1 MLTSLILALLIGLV
15 ARRVLKGLQPE
26 KPKFQAP
33 PPLGLS
39 RREQCEALLEYWSD
53 KFGYMLRPAISR
65 DELTH
70 LIDDGISPDELMET
84 MWDRITR
91 IKGVHLGVTP
101 IDDMGGPVL
110 LPDAFRTRHVYVI
123 GRSGSGKTTLVRN
136 LILQDIEA
144 GAGIGVIAPEHELLT
159 EETLP
164 FIPAHRWDDVIY
176 VNPADEAPVTFNPL
190 HLDPGE
196 DLDRKVDE
204 NLTALR
210 RIFEED
216 GATGAPR
223 MDTILRQALYALI
236 PVPGSTLADIER
248 LLDRSDTRFRD
259 AILAKIN
266 DPEAERF
273 WTQTYPAYPRD
284 AHLSVVNRLGRFL
297 RPAIVRRMLC
307 GDGPS
312 LNVRQAMDESR
323 IVLFNLSD
331 GVLGEANAEL
341 LGQLIVA
348 KLQLAAMSRADVPAS
363 DRRPFYLYID
373 EFQHFCGVA
382 GRSYETMLSRAR
394 KYGLG
399 LVLAHQ
405 QTGQIPE
412 PLLKEILGNVS
423 TIVAFSLGAGDARRI
438 GREMIGE
445 LGGLPAPLD
454 SSELLSLRVGEAY
467 AKIGQTVILVKTD
480 PPPANANP
488 AAAEKII
495 CRSRERWGTGQ
506 TIASSLSTERILHP
520 IEAIDPA
527 NVFA

>member
-1 MLTSLILALLIGLV
+1 MEVVLLILVATAAVGFVAL
-15 ARRVLKGLQPE
+15 RKG
-26 KPKFQAP
+26 KPSSP
-33 PPLGLS
+33 PPPS
-39 RREQCEALLEYWSD
+39 DDHQRREDCESVLRFFAD
-53 KFGYMLRPAISR
+53 RFGYVARPAISR
-65 DELTH
+65 DELTQ
-70 LIDDGISPDELMET
+70 LIDAGTS
-84 MWDRITR
+84 
-91 IKGVHLGVTP
+91 P
-101 IDDMGGPVL
+101 IDLSGAIIERLAHVSGVYLGQTPVGNTLAPVL
-110 LPDAFRTRHVYVI
+110 LPDSFRTRHVYVI

-136 LILQDIEA
+136 AILQDLEA
-144 GAGIGVIAPEHELLT
+144 GAGVGVIAPEQELLT
-159 EETLP
+159 QEILP
-164 FIPAHRWDDVIY
+164 FIPEHRWDDVIY
-176 VNPADEAPVTFNPL
+176 VNPADDTPVTFNPL
-190 HLDPGE
+190 HLDAGE

-204 NLTALR
+204 TLTALH

-223 MDTILRQALYALI
+223 MDTILRQALYTLI
-236 PVPGSTLADIER
+236 PVPGTTLADIEK
-248 LLDRSDTRFRD
+248 LLDRTDTRFRD
-259 AILAKIN
+259 SILAKIN

-273 WTQTYPAYPRD
+273 WKQTYSAYPRD

-312 LNVRQAMDESR
+312 LNVRRAMDEGK
-323 IVLFNLSD
+323 ILLFNLSD

-348 KLQLAAMSRADVPAS
+348 KLQLAAMSRADVPAEE
-363 DRRPFYLYID
+363 RRPFYLYID

-423 TIVAFSLGAGDARRI
+423 TLVAFSLSAADAKRI

-445 LGGLPAPLD
+445 IGGQPVPLD
-454 SSELLSLRVGEAY
+454 TSELLSLSVGEAY
-467 AKIGQTVILVKTD
+467 AKIGQTVFLLKTS
-480 PPPANANP
+480 PPPDNP
-488 AAAEKII
+488 NPDAVREIVG
-495 CRSRERWGTGQ
+495 RSRERWGVGQ
-506 TIASSLSTERILHP
+506 SRIATTNPHP
-520 IEAIDPA
+520 LEAIDPGQ
-527 NVFA
+527 VF